1 MNPNDDEAFIA
12 RTLSAIR
19 AESADAQDA
28 RLEAAMR
35 AVPRPGVAP
44 GRSRRKRYGGWLGHG
59 LTAIAAGLIGAAV
72 AFALSRSGEAAPG
85 EAPFALDGQ
94 VRGDGSRS
102 PIVITTD
109 AEGRPTEIAR
119 RGDTPET
126 PRTGQR
132 VLFRSG
138 MVIRIEHYRDG
149 LLDGPVLEFDGLGR
163 LVSQRT
169 YSAGVERGPFLELGP
184 DGSVQKSG
192 QR

>member
-1 MNPNDDEAFIA
+1 MNPNDDEAFIT

-35 AVPRPGVAP
+35 SVPRPSAAP
-44 GRSRRKRYGGWLGHG
+44 GRSRRKSFGGWLGHG
-59 LTAIAAGLIGAAV
+59 LTAVAAGLIGATV
-72 AFALSRSGEAAPG
+72 AFALSRSGEAAPS

-94 VRGDGSRS
+94 VRGDGARS

-119 RGDTPET
+119 RGENADT

-169 YSAGVERGPFLELGP
+169 YSEGVERGPYIELGP
-184 DGSVQKSG
+184 DGKVHKSG
-192 QR
+192 LR